1 MLPRP
6 HPQGCE
12 VLIFK
17 NLEEVKGC
25 RRFNRVGISW
35 VVIASSR
42 HFEPAVGQIA
52 RALENYPV
60 VRCETQVEHS
70 VIGSSE

>member
-1 MLPRP
+1 M
-6 HPQGCE
+6 GCRNT
-12 VLIFK
+12 VQTSPARVHGTLIFK

-42 HFEPAVGQIA
+42 HFEPAAGLIA
-52 RALENYPV
+52 RALENDL
-60 VRCETQVEHS
+60 
-70 VIGSSE
+70 